1 MTELMNVWRGAVTA
15 VTATMAMTFVAGVT
29 PAHASPQSAVTVVL
43 VHGAWADTS
52 SWDGEITALQA
63 KGITARAI
71 ANPLRNL
78 ITDAGSVA
86 SFVHSVDGPVVLV
99 GHSYGGSVISEAA
112 SSSPNVKALVF
123 VDGYAPE
130 PGESASDLNGEG
142 SALKTRPEEEL
153 FDATPYPDAPAGAVN
168 LLLKHELFLSSFASD
183 LPAAQANRLWA
194 TQRAT
199 STSAVTTPNTTA
211 AWQTIPSWAFIST
224 GDQIITPASKQFM
237 AQRAKATITTFD
249 GGSHLSLVSHP
260 DAVTAVIESAVAEV
274 S

>member
-1 MTELMNVWRGAVTA
+1 MKNGCRRRLAVVLA
-15 VTATMAMTFVAGVT
+15 AMAMSFAAGLT

-52 SWDGEITALQA
+52 SWAGEIAALEA
-63 KGITARAI
+63 KGIRARAV

-86 SFVHSVDGPVVLV
+86 SFLHGIDGPVVLV

-123 VDGYAPE
+123 VDAFIPE
-130 PGESASDLNGEG
+130 PGESASGLNGDG
-142 SALKTRPEEEL
+142 SVLATRPEHEL
-153 FDATPYPDAPAGAVN
+153 FDAMPYPEAPPGVMD
-168 LLLKHELFLSSFASD
+168 LLLKKDVFVSSFAND
-183 LPAAQANRLWA
+183 LPVSQATGLWA

-199 STSAVTTPNTTA
+199 STAAVGTPNTAA

-237 AQRAKATITTFD
+237 ARRAGATVTTFD

-260 DAVTAVIESAVAEV
+260 EAVAAVIESAAAEV
-274 S
+274 G